1 MSDSSI
7 LSATTVLH
15 KALICKTEFFGLER
29 TLGHSE
35 AVILATTKRFLS
47 SYGPHWKSKQRCPF
61 IEWVTVHLR
70 INGRHFHPF
79 SFWDLKLTGS
89 RPLLLNYLVGVNKK
103 IDTADWSIEFHHHLQ
118 TAQKPPKQNR
128 IQITPCCCLSVLFK
142 TFISAVKPAGID
154 LIRSFLPGPEMCLS
168 AFHRLDQCS
177 TTTGCV

>member
-15 KALICKTEFFGLER
+15 KALICETEFFGLER
-29 TLGHSE
+29 TCGHSE
-35 AVILATTKRFLS
+35 VLS
-47 SYGPHWKSKQRCPF
+47 SYGPHWKSKRLCPF

-89 RPLLLNYLVGVNKK
+89 RPLLSNYLMRGKKK
-103 IDTADWSIEFHHHLQ
+103 IDTADRSTEFHHHLQ
-118 TAQKPPKQNR
+118 TAQKTPKQNR

-142 TFISAVKPAGID
+142 TFISAVKPAGN
-154 LIRSFLPGPEMCLS
+154 LIRSFLPGLEMCLS